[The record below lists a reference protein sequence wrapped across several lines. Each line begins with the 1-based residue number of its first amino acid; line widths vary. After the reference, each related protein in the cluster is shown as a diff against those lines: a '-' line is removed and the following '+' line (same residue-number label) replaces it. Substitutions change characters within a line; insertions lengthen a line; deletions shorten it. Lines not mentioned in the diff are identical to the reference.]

1 MEDPRKG
8 LALGADDYCVKPLR
22 RTWLLDRLQRV
33 TKIAR
38 TPANGPP
45 VVLII
50 DDQETDRYIIRHHLE
65 EYGCTIIEATGGEEG
80 LEMARHMKPALIL
93 LDLNMPGM
101 DGFEVL
107 ARLRDDFVTASLP
120 VTVVTSQIL
129 VPEQY
134 QALVHARGVV
144 LKHELSPAVWQRVFL
159 DAGLG
164 SLEPAT
170 SETIK
175 PT

>member
-1 MEDPRKG
+1 MTARI
-8 LALGADDYCVKPLR
+8 LVVDDEP
-22 RTWLLDRLQRV
+22 D
-33 TKIAR
+33 
-38 TPANGPP
+38 
-45 VVLII
+45 
-50 DDQETDRYIIRHHLE
+50 LE
-65 EYGCTIIEATGGEEG
+65 
-80 LEMARHMKPALIL
+80 ALIQQKFRHQIRDGAISFL
-93 LDLNMPGM
+93 FARDGVEALTMLKTNPDIDLVVTDINMPRM

-107 ARLRDDFVTASLP
+107 ARLRDDVVTAALP

-134 QALVHARGVV
+134 QALVHAKGVV

-164 SLEPAT
+164 ALEPAT